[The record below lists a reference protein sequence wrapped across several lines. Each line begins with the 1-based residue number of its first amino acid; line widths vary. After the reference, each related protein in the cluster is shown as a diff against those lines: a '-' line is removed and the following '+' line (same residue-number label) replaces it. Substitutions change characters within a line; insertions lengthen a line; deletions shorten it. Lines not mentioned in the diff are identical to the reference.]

1 MKKKCKNVILLF
13 CYICFIVTSTSY
25 ANDNNTK
32 ICHTFAQQKLFKS
45 NMKDFVFIQP
55 SSGLTEDEFN
65 FIQGIFPQAVDKTFV
80 QSTEPYLA
88 NDDTTRFQALKE
100 ALYHKDKKI
109 IWATLGGYGSTRL
122 FEQLQTLKSP
132 KNPKIFIGYSDATFL
147 HLLFHKWGWKSIHGA
162 MPYDLTNNNVD
173 PKNFL
178 LIAQILKNSKG
189 TLRYT
194 GLTALNQLAS
204 SAKRVEGEI
213 LGGNLTLLTN
223 SLGTDWQ
230 LEGNHKII
238 FIEDIGSNG
247 YVVDRDLTHLKQ
259 AGIFKNA
266 KAILFGKF
274 CGGDQNVE
282 YAIKHFA
289 ESISIPVFYADFFG
303 HGNSNYPL
311 PFGFPTSIVQQK
323 NGTFNLTI
331 GYNFTS

>member
-1 MKKKCKNVILLF
+1 
-13 CYICFIVTSTSY
+13 
-25 ANDNNTK
+25 
-32 ICHTFAQQKLFKS
+32 
-45 NMKDFVFIQP
+45 MKDFVFIQP
-55 SSGLTEDEFN
+55 SSGLTEDEFKI
-65 FIQGIFPQAVDKTFV
+65 IQGIFPQAVEKSFV
-80 QSTEPYLA
+80 KSTEPYLA
-88 NDDTTRFQALKE
+88 NDDTTRFKELKE

-122 FEQLQTLKSP
+122 LEQLQTLEPP

-147 HLLFHKWGWKSIHGA
+147 HLLLHKWGWKTIHGA
-162 MPYDLTNNNVD
+162 MPYDLTNNNID
-173 PKNFL
+173 RKNFI
-178 LIAQILKNSKG
+178 LIAQILKNLKG

-204 SAKRVEGEI
+204 GTKKVEGEI
-213 LGGNLTLLTN
+213 LGGNLTLLAN

-259 AGIFKNA
+259 VGIFKNA

-289 ESISIPVFYADFFG
+289 ESIPVPVFYADFFG
-303 HGNSNYPL
+303 HGDSNYPL

-331 GYNFTS
+331 GYNFSNR